1 MALITCKSCG
11 KTISDT
17 TSVCIHCGA
26 PTQEPSAPIENET
39 ASDVQ
44 KDNTEKENI
53 VYFKDLKEEE
63 KDALQYEFWQADKRA
78 RAYIQKEVNLYS
90 YLFFSI
96 LALVLP
102 RALLALRDWVKD
114 KFFEGNVHSEDW
126 LTYSDFFAVAIA
138 VLWIACLVLWIY
150 TLFTY
155 RSRLKRQTYHRRL
168 QKWLLEN
175 KNIHFMPNF
184 LSKKDQEVFEK
195 IDLNTIQN

>member
-26 PTQEPSAPIENET
+26 PLQEPIAPIEKEPT
-39 ASDVQ
+39 SDVQ
-44 KDNTEKENI
+44 NNDTQKDTF
-53 VYFKDLKEEE
+53 VYFKDLQEEE
-63 KDALQYEFWQADKRA
+63 KDALQYEFWQTDKRA
-78 RAYIQKEVNLYS
+78 RAYVQKEVNLYS

-114 KFFEGNVHSEDW
+114 KFFEGNVYSEDW
-126 LTYSDFFAVAIA
+126 LTYSTIFAAAIA
-138 VLWIACLVLWIY
+138 VLWIICLILWIY
-150 TLFTY
+150 TLVSY
-155 RSRLKRQTYHRRL
+155 RSRSKRQTYHRRL

-175 KNIHFMPNF
+175 KGIHFTPNF
-184 LSKKDQEVFEK
+184 HSKKDQEVFEK
-195 IDLNTIQN
+195 IDLNTL